1 MTREIAHF
9 QMFSEALTAIQP
21 NFPPGVLQGDPRYTH
36 TFFNMSN
43 GPSGD
48 GPWNHGQGPWADGE
62 SWVFIDDPV
71 RHVIETNGLTQ
82 EKVGGT
88 IRTDDQAEAAE
99 RSLGQL
105 RSKEVRSAVPGGENQ
120 WSAYPQKTL
129 ESPSRIR

>member
-1 MTREIAHF
+1 
-9 QMFSEALTAIQP
+9 
-21 NFPPGVLQGDPRYTH
+21 
-36 TFFNMSN
+36 
-43 GPSGD
+43 
-48 GPWNHGQGPWADGE
+48 
-62 SWVFIDDPV
+62 
-71 RHVIETNGLTQ
+71 VIETNGLTQ

-105 RSKEVRSAVPGGENQ
+105 RSKEVRTAVPGGENQ